1 MFPQI
6 CFFIIPSMHSF
17 SSKYLGEV
25 ITTTL
30 RSAMRG
36 WCRFFVSAA
45 VTLLLVAAPL
55 ASSAQSP
62 ATATPAPSPKVQP
75 TAQPSPGAPGSSND
89 AFLRLDSLRLR
100 IVFDLAL
107 FDAKTEKQ
115 RTEQLATFCKVW
127 QDAFLK
133 DKGAWGFGIASDVSC
148 SIRSPAVAE
157 KAKGSELFDVWTVTV
172 EKLVIEEREVI
183 QTSICR
189 FKAGARR
196 EGDVSEA
203 VPSQKCEA
211 RKVFPWSEF
220 KVRFV
225 RHRAFVR
232 LLVAS
237 LLEQLPFHSVVSK
250 NLIRFDSLRIE
261 GYNETNTIEV
271 TYPAPPANVLYADV
285 RYDPYEN
292 RFRLKELSMKDAIY
306 RTMTQTG
313 TVWIVSRDGR
323 GARNDEFSRNIESAF
338 IALSTLFQV
347 DQLRFEKDKAKFIAE
362 KLKSRPYMDLIV
374 RADGSVGIPILSLK
388 SGYGTTASAA
398 LRINSSY
405 GGVISSSFLD
415 SQYEIGTQV
424 EEKDNSGPSSSSSS
438 VKLQEID
445 IWLTAKFYRSFQ
457 LGIAPALEVSGGPR
471 VGFVS
476 SDGDFKTA
484 GGLPQ
489 ENLSIR
495 SREMGLGVL
504 IAATVPLSSN
514 IEAIATSTFDFG
526 AAAKSTSSRTGLE
539 IAWILNR
546 LSSPGR
552 TERPPGLRLGAG
564 SFFSFLGRRFLN
576 NDAARS
582 FQTLAT
588 LNGLQ
593 TSIFVEQSF

>member
-1 MFPQI
+1 MYI
-6 CFFIIPSMHSF
+6 CC
-17 SSKYLGEV
+17 SKYLGDL
-25 ITTTL
+25 TTSAL

-45 VTLLLVAAPL
+45 VTLFLVWVPL
-55 ASSAQSP
+55 ASFAQSP
-62 ATATPAPSPKVQP
+62 ASPASSAAAAATPPAAPKVQP
-75 TAQPSPGAPGSSND
+75 KVQQSPGAAGISND
-89 AFLRLDSLRLR
+89 AFLRLDSLRFR
-100 IVFDLAL
+100 IVFDSAL

-115 RTEQLATFCKVW
+115 RTEQLVTFCKVW

-133 DKGAWGFGIASDVSC
+133 DKGPWGFGIASDVSC
-148 SIRSPAVAE
+148 SIRNPAVAE
-157 KAKGSELFDVWTVTV
+157 KVKGSEVFDLWTVTV
-172 EKLVIEEREVI
+172 EKLVIDEREVI
-183 QTSICR
+183 QASLCR
-189 FKAGARR
+189 FKTGIRR

-211 RKVFPWSEF
+211 RKVFPWSDF

-237 LLEQLPFHSVVSK
+237 LLDQLPFYSMVTK

-261 GYNETNTIEV
+261 GYNETNTVEV

-313 TVWIVSRDGR
+313 TVWVISKDGR
-323 GARNDEFSRNIESAF
+323 GARNDEFTRNIESAF
-338 IALSTLFQV
+338 VALTTLFQV
-347 DQLRFEKDKAKFIAE
+347 DQLKFEKDKAKLVVE
-362 KLKSRPYMDLIV
+362 KLKSRPYVDLIV
-374 RADGSVGIPILSLK
+374 RADGSIGIPVLSLK
-388 SGYGTTASAA
+388 SGYGANASLA
-398 LRINSSY
+398 LRLNSSY
-405 GGVISSSFLD
+405 GGLLSSSLLG
-415 SQYEIGTQV
+415 SQYQLGTQV
-424 EEKDNSGPSSSSSS
+424 EEKDNSGPSNSSSS

-445 IWLTAKFYRSFQ
+445 IWLTGKFYRSFQ
-457 LGIAPALEVSGGPR
+457 LGIVPALEVSGGPR
-471 VGFVS
+471 VGFVT

-504 IAATVPLSSN
+504 IAATVPLSAN
-514 IEAIATSTFDFG
+514 IEAIASSTFDFG
-526 AAAKSTSSRTGLE
+526 ATAKSTSSRTGLE

-552 TERPPGLRLGAG
+552 KERPPGLRFGAG
-564 SFFSFLGRRFLN
+564 SLFSSLGRRFVN

-588 LNGLQ
+588 LNGFQ